1 MTFVFDEAAG
11 EEEFSI
17 RGETYKYLIKVRR
30 HAVGDRVAFRRPET
44 PEYLYTYEI
53 AASDGRTARLRL
65 CESEKH
71 EVTHPHRLHL
81 GWCVIDGK
89 SIEKVLPLLNELGV
103 AEITFVY
110 ARRSQKNFRP
120 DLKRY
125 ERILHSSMQQCGRS
139 TMMRLGVAESV
150 EAFLTAHPECVVF
163 DFCDRVFEGE
173 SSGVQTLLIGP
184 EGGFSDAERA
194 LFKIERLFRLATPT
208 ILRSET
214 AAVAISGKILL

>member
-30 HAVGDRVAFRRPET
+30 HGVGDRVAFRRPED
-44 PEYLYTYEI
+44 PAYLYTYEI
-53 AASDGRTARLRL
+53 TASDGRTARLRL
-65 CESEKH
+65 CESAEH
-71 EVTHPHRLHL
+71 EVAHPHRLHL

-89 SIEKVLPLLNELGV
+89 SIEKVLPMLNELGV

-110 ARRSQKNFRP
+110 ARRSQKNFKP

-139 TMMRLGVAESV
+139 AMMQLNVSESV
-150 EAFLTAHPECVVF
+150 EAFLQAHPECVVF

-173 SSGVQTLLIGP
+173 GSEVETLLIGP
-184 EGGFSDAERA
+184 EGGFSDEERA
-194 LFKIERLFRLATPT
+194 LFSKDRLFRLATST

-214 AAVAISGKILL
+214 AAVALSGKILL